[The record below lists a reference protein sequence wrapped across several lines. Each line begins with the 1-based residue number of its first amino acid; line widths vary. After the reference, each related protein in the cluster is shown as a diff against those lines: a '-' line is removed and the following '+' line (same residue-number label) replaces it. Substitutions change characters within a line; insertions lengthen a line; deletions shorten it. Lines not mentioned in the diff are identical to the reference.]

1 MKLSLA
7 ISILRL
13 LLVMLTLN
21 VMNWSGG
28 IAAPAAAAA
37 ETDPL
42 VQELAAKLTLA
53 INKAGKKNQADLRL
67 FKADLVAELKKLE
80 PGLPEPE
87 EIFQEIIVEAMRP
100 ELEAQVKKQ
109 GNLKRDLFA
118 DKSLFDRIIERKVR
132 RQAGELGLS
141 MKEPGGEG
149 PGIGK
154 SPGGA
159 KKTTEEGK
167 KPAEGDKKSPEEDK
181 LEQIKNK
188 LDELKA
194 VGDYDTPYFLIQ
206 SGVTIL
212 DPFAITQTAP
222 GVFVINPSKAEARGF
237 VEAIARSRYA
247 WRNGS
252 KDNRHD
258 FPGIYAWIGN
268 EKSEGNAKIGE
279 YALDFELRGG
289 FAFAGTSRDAST
301 IVGGGDG
308 YAALS
313 LGLPVYR
320 EWLAAE
326 QGSYPT
332 IFTVNIPEAEVAF
345 VSSRNAGDIHTD
357 WAVGIGTAWGI
368 PLSPQNKRKVEVLGL
383 FGYSQVEQPRL
394 APGTTTLIVNA
405 AGFPEFNPQPALM
418 FKVETRV
425 PIGRTGYLSLGGR
438 YYNSNGDPDPWSMSL
453 GYTISLEALAK
464 LLLQ

>member
-1 MKLSLA
+1 MA
-7 ISILRL
+7 
-13 LLVMLTLN
+13 VAAG
-21 VMNWSGG
+21 SGVKVE
-28 IAAPAAAAA
+28 AA
-37 ETDPL
+37 EASGIDPL
-42 VQELAAKLTLA
+42 VLEYATKL
-53 INKAGKKNQADLRL
+53 NQAISKNGKVYEDDLKQL
-67 FKADLVAELKKLE
+67 KTDLTAALKKLE
-80 PGLPEPE
+80 PGWPEVE
-87 EIFQEIIVEAMRP
+87 ETFQEIIAEAMRP
-100 ELEAQVKKQ
+100 ALQKAAEGKTKPGFGEI
-109 GNLKRDLFA
+109 N
-118 DKSLFDRIIERKVR
+118 DKTLIQRIIDKKVR
-132 RQAGELGLS
+132 TQAAELGLKLGS
-141 MKEPGGEG
+141 ASS
-149 PGIGK
+149 K
-154 SPGGA
+154 SQDT
-159 KKTTEEGK
+159 KKT
-167 KPAEGDKKSPEEDK
+167 PEQEK
-181 LEQIKNK
+181 LEQINKK

-206 SGVTIL
+206 SGMTIL

-247 WRNGS
+247 WRNGA
-252 KDNRHD
+252 KDNSGD
-258 FPGIYAWIGN
+258 FTGVSAWISQ
-268 EKSEGNAKIGE
+268 EKSEGNIKIGE

-308 YAALS
+308 YATLS

-357 WAVGIGTAWGI
+357 WAIGIGTAWGI

-383 FGYSQVEQPRL
+383 LGYSQVEQPRL

-425 PIGRTGYLSLGGR
+425 PIGKTGYISLGGR